1 MPILKIKTI
10 IKSDIHIVF
19 DLARSIDL
27 HVISTQH
34 TNEKAIAG
42 RTSGLIELGEWVT
55 WRARHFGMYQR
66 LTAKITAF
74 EKPFYFVDEM
84 VEGPFQS
91 FKHEHLF
98 AEENGIITM
107 TDIFNYRS
115 PLGVLGKLADH
126 LFLKKYMTDL
136 LSTRNS
142 VLKDFAE
149 SDKWKA
155 VVK

>member
-1 MPILKIKTI
+1 MPSLKIQTI

-19 DLARSIDL
+19 DLARSIDM
-27 HVISTQH
+27 HKISTQQ

-55 WRARHFGMYQR
+55 WRARHFGIYQR
-66 LTAKITAF
+66 LTSKITAF

-84 VEGPFQS
+84 VEGTFQS

-142 VLKDFAE
+142 VIKDFAE

>member
-1 MPILKIKTI
+1 MPSLKIQTI

-27 HVISTQH
+27 HKISTQH

-66 LTAKITAF
+66 LTSKITAF

-98 AEENGIITM
+98 VEENGFITM
-107 TDIFNYRS
+107 TDVFNYRS

-126 LFLKKYMTDL
+126 LFLKKYMTDF

-142 VLKDFAE
+142 VIKDFAE

>member
-1 MPILKIKTI
+1 
-10 IKSDIHIVF
+10 
-19 DLARSIDL
+19 
-27 HVISTQH
+27 
-34 TNEKAIAG
+34 
-42 RTSGLIELGEWVT
+42 
-55 WRARHFGMYQR
+55 
-66 LTAKITAF
+66 
-74 EKPFYFVDEM
+74 M

-107 TDIFNYRS
+107 TDIFNYLS

-136 LSTRNS
+136 LTIRNS
-142 VLKDFAE
+142 VIKDFAE

>member
-1 MPILKIKTI
+1 
-10 IKSDIHIVF
+10 
-19 DLARSIDL
+19 
-27 HVISTQH
+27 
-34 TNEKAIAG
+34 
-42 RTSGLIELGEWVT
+42 
-55 WRARHFGMYQR
+55 
-66 LTAKITAF
+66 
-74 EKPFYFVDEM
+74 M
-84 VEGPFQS
+84 VERTFQS

-126 LFLKKYMTDL
+126 LFIKKYMTDL

-142 VLKDFAE
+142 VIKDFAE